1 MSRDKE
7 AELLTPEEK
16 GQKENMSLRVS
27 KRLPSLEQDRHR
39 IKFRKSFLRRKI
51 TKN

>member
-7 AELLTPEEK
+7 AELLAPEEK
-16 GQKENMSLRVS
+16 GLKENMSLQVS
-27 KRLPSLEQDRHR
+27 KRLLSLEQDRHR

-51 TKN
+51 MKN